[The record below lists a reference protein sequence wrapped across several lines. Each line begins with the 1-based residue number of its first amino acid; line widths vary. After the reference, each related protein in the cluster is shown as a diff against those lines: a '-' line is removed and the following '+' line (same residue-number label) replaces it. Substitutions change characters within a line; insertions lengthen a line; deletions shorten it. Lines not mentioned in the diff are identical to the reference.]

1 MKTVQLIQVGAPLED
16 REVPTPSPRANE
28 VLIAVKAAGIRH
40 SDVHYRDGTGHVGF
54 VPITPGHEIAGV
66 VAKVGAD
73 VTGVKVGDR
82 VAAHYL
88 LTCGDCDRCTAGLE
102 QFCPHVQ
109 MIGKDAHGGYA
120 EFAVLPACNA
130 IPVPDAVDMAVA
142 AIMMCSTATAFH
154 ALHKARI
161 RAGDRVAV
169 FGAGGLGL
177 SGIQLARAC
186 GASQVFAVDIAEDK
200 RLLAERFGA
209 QAIDPA
215 QAAPEEQI
223 RAATGGCGVDVA
235 LEFTG
240 IAAVQEQAL
249 ASLGVQGRAALAGI
263 GKTAFSVRAYP
274 DLLNREAEIIG
285 VSGHSRGELLTLMAF
300 ARNGS
305 LDLAAVIGER
315 IPLDAGRI
323 NAKLDAL
330 SGFHSPGRTV
340 IEPAA

>member
-1 MKTVQLIQVGAPLED
+1 MKAVQLIQVGASLEE
-16 REVPTPSPRANE
+16 REVATPSPRVNE
-28 VLIAVKAAGIRH
+28 VLIAVQAAGICH

-54 VPITPGHEIAGV
+54 VPITPGHEVAGV
-66 VAKVGAD
+66 VEKVGTD
-73 VTGVKVGDR
+73 VTDVKVGDR

-88 LTCGDCDRCTAGLE
+88 LACGDCERCVAGLE
-102 QFCPHVQ
+102 QFCPHVR

-120 EFAVLPACNA
+120 EFAVIPARNA
-130 IPVPDAVDMAVA
+130 IPIPDGVDAAVA

-154 ALHKARI
+154 ALHKARM

-186 GASQVFAVDIAEDK
+186 GASRVFAVDIAEDK
-200 RLLAERFGA
+200 RLLAEHFGA

-223 RAATGGCGVDVA
+223 RAATGGRGVDVA

-240 IAAVQEQAL
+240 IATVQEQAL
-249 ASLGVQGRAALAGI
+249 ASLGVQGRVALTGI
-263 GKTAFSVRAYP
+263 GKGAFRVRGYP
-274 DLLNREAEIIG
+274 DVLNREAEIIG
-285 VSGHSRGELLTLMAF
+285 VSDHTRGELLTLMAF

-305 LDLAAVIGER
+305 LDLATVIGER

-323 NAKLDAL
+323 NAKLDDL
-330 SGFHSPGRTV
+330 SSFHSPARTV
-340 IEPAA
+340 IEPVV